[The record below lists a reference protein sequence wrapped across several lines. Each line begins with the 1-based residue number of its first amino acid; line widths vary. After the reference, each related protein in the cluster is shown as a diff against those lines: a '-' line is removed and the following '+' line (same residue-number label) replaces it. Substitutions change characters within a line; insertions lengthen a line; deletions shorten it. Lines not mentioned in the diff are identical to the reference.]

1 MSRRTGLETC
11 SVYVPSAEEL
21 IEQMHREARLF
32 AQLPS
37 SLGSIA
43 LLVGRIGVMNVMLFS
58 VTEQRS
64 EIGIRRAFG
73 ARRTDIE
80 SQFLI
85 EAVILSLVGG
95 LVGIAAGTA
104 GIWGICSCS
113 GWTFDF
119 SPLAAGF
126 GIGMATGSGVF
137 FGFYPAWQAVWP
149 APVAALRGI
158 RRGPQSER
166 MLQVLHRPRPR
177 LPV

>member
-1 MSRRTGLETC
+1 MR
-11 SVYVPSAEEL
+11 SAEEL
-21 IEQMHREARLF
+21 IEQTHKEVRLF
-32 AQLPS
+32 AQPLG

-43 LLVGRIGVMNVMLFS
+43 LPVGGTGVMNVMLFS
-58 VTEQRS
+58 VTERRS
-64 EIGIRRAFG
+64 EIGIRRVFG
-73 ARRTDIE
+73 ARRTDIR

-95 LVGIAAGTA
+95 LAGIAGT
-104 GIWGICSCS
+104 WGICSYS

-126 GIGMATGSGVF
+126 GMGMATGSGVF
-137 FGFYPAWQAVWP
+137 FGFYAAWQAVRP
-149 APVAALRGI
+149 DPVAALRGI